1 MREGEGEWL
10 MNLGGKVHIV
20 AFICITH
27 SFLSPSPPSLPPLPP
42 SLPPSPPSPSPPSPS
57 PPSYSFRALKTLW

>member
-1 MREGEGEWL
+1 MREREGEWL

-27 SFLSPSPPSLPPLPP
+27 SFLSPSPPSLSPLPP
-42 SLPPSPPSPSPPSPS
+42 SLPLIHSG
-57 PPSYSFRALKTLW
+57 L

>member
-1 MREGEGEWL
+1 MGNEGGEGEWL

-42 SLPPSPPSPSPPSPS
+42 S
-57 PPSYSFRALKTLW
+57 YSFRALKTLW